1 MIEDKNLKE
10 IKALKENVKHAKDII
25 KEITS
30 ISEHLRT
37 VKDLEKSGYKIK
49 EEEKKLL
56 SNTIKSL
63 KSQLEIIN
71 NSTPDII
78 NSLTLFKETNPKKK
92 KEPAKEL
99 VRFKYTHP
107 VVKKKEAMVTV
118 KKSQKSK
125 FVKELSLTDS
135 TIDKLKKKYNL
146 LAIHKK
152 EETYKKPSAY
162 AKVSNKLFSELSRK
176 MVRKGYFVDLNREL
190 RKANMSYLSHTY
202 ISMSF
207 FTALI
212 AFFISFLLFVFL
224 LFFSVSLLSP
234 FIFVAEE
241 SPLIRFLKFFVIPI
255 AVPMITFFLF
265 VYYPSAEKKAIG
277 RKINH
282 ELPFVTIHMA
292 AIAGSN
298 VEPTNIF
305 SIVASGKEYPFTRRE
320 IKKLLNQINLYGY
333 DLVTALRSSAS
344 FTSSDKLS
352 ELFSGFATTITSGG
366 NLEAFLSKRAD
377 TLIFDYKT
385 ESEKSIRSAE
395 TFMDIYISVVIA
407 APMILT
413 LLLVMMS
420 ISPAL
425 SLGLS
430 LEATNMLILLA
441 IGLINIIFLVFLH
454 MRQPNI

>member
-1 MIEDKNLKE
+1 MSEDKNLKE
-10 IKALKENVKHAKDII
+10 IKALKENVKHAKEII
-25 KEITS
+25 KEVGS
-30 ISEHLRT
+30 ISNHLKT

-56 SNTIKSL
+56 ANTIKSL
-63 KSQLEIIN
+63 ISQLEIIN
-71 NSTPDII
+71 NSTPDIL
-78 NSLTLFKETNPKKK
+78 NGLTLFTEISSKKK
-92 KEPAKEL
+92 PEPQKEL
-99 VRFKYTHP
+99 VRFKYNHP
-107 VVKKKEAMVTV
+107 AVKKKEAMVTV
-118 KKSQKSK
+118 KRSQKSK

-135 TIDKLKKKYNL
+135 TIDKLKRKYNL

-162 AKVSNKLFSELSRK
+162 AKLSNKLFSELSRK
-176 MVRKGYFVDLNREL
+176 MVKKGYFVDLNREL

-212 AFFISFLLFVFL
+212 AFFISFLVFVFL
-224 LFFSVSLLSP
+224 LFFSVTPITP
-234 FIFVAEE
+234 FVIVAGE
-241 SPLIRFLKFFVIPI
+241 SILIRLLKFFVIPI
-255 AVPMITFFLF
+255 IVPILTFFLF
-265 VYYPSAEKKAIG
+265 IYYPSAEKKVIS
-277 RKINH
+277 RRINY

-292 AIAGSN
+292 AIAGSH

-305 SIVASGKEYPFTRRE
+305 TIVASGKEYPFTRKE

-333 DLVTALRSSAS
+333 DLVSALRSSAS

-430 LEATNMLILLA
+430 FQSTNILILLA
-441 IGLINIIFLVFLH
+441 IAFINIIFLVFLH
-454 MRQPNI
+454 LRQTNV

>member
-1 MIEDKNLKE
+1 MNEEKD
-10 IKALKENVKHAKDII
+10 IKALKENIRHAKEII
-25 KEITS
+25 KEVSS

-56 SNTIKSL
+56 ANTIKSL
-63 KSQLEIIN
+63 MSQLEIIN
-71 NSTPDII
+71 NSTPEIV
-78 NSLTLFKETNPKKK
+78 NSLNLFKKIPSKGKSKTK
-92 KEPAKEL
+92 KEL
-99 VRFKYTHP
+99 VSFKYNHP
-107 VVKKKEAMVTV
+107 SAKKNEAIVTV
-118 KKSQKSK
+118 KKSQKTK
-125 FVKELSLTDS
+125 FIKELSLTDS

-146 LAIHKK
+146 LAVHKK
-152 EETYKKPSAY
+152 EGEYKKPSAY
-162 AKVSNKLFSELSRK
+162 AKLSNKLFSELSRK
-176 MVRKGYFVDLNREL
+176 MVKKGYFVDLNREL

-207 FTALI
+207 LTSLI
-212 AFFISFLLFVFL
+212 AFFVSFLIFVFL
-224 LFFSVSLLSP
+224 LIFSVSPASP
-234 FIFVAEE
+234 FVFVSEE
-241 SPLIRFLKFFVIPI
+241 SILIRFLKFF
-255 AVPMITFFLF
+255 AVPIIVPIITFFLF
-265 VYYPSAEKKAIG
+265 VYYPSAEKKAIAS
-277 RKINH
+277 KINH

-305 SIVASGKEYPFTRRE
+305 KIVASGKEYPFTRKE

-333 DLVTALRSSAS
+333 DLVSALRSSAS
-344 FTSSDKLS
+344 FTSSSRLS

-366 NLEAFLSKRAD
+366 NLEAFLAKRAD

-430 LEATNMLILLA
+430 LEATNLLILLA
-441 IGLINIIFLVFLH
+441 IAFINIIFLVFLH
-454 MRQPNI
+454 LKQPNI